1 MLDTSFVIHA
11 LVASEPLHQ
20 AARSY
25 IGRLIQQGTTVY
37 FNRLLELELAE
48 VVFRLALIEQFGKA
62 NVVNYRKDGRARRR
76 AGRLLTNAN
85 TAWQYTLSLFPYVCV
100 EVNEVSGDVPAIM
113 RRYGLGSYDAV
124 HAATA
129 IYAQVP
135 AILTV
140 DTGFAS
146 MPQTAFGIYTNASR
160 ISSCRAIRARRSI
173 TA

>member
-1 MLDTSFVIHA
+1 M
-11 LVASEPLHQ
+11 ASEPLHH
-20 AARSY
+20 AARAY
-25 IGRLIQQGTTVY
+25 IGRLIQAGTTVY

-48 VVFRLALIEQFGKA
+48 VVFRLALIERFGKA
-62 NVVNYRKDGRARRR
+62 NVANYRRDGRARRR
-76 AGRLLTNAN
+76 AGRLLANAN
-85 TAWQYTLSLFPYVCV
+85 NAWRYTLSLFPYVCV
-100 EVNEVSGDVPAIM
+100 EVDEVSDDVPGIM
-113 RRYGLGSYDAV
+113 RRYGLGSYDAA

-146 MPQTAFGIYTNASR
+146 MPQTMLDVYTNTSR
-160 ISSCRAIRARRSI
+160 IPSCRSLRVRRSV